1 MVISD
6 SQLGFYWPMFNDYF
20 AGGRMSQISKTG
32 LTYKQLDEAYV
43 KHEKEI
49 LDLRIKL
56 KAAQKEAMNL
66 KEFSKYMQVEK

>member
-1 MVISD
+1 
-6 SQLGFYWPMFNDYF
+6 
-20 AGGRMSQISKTG
+20 MSQISKTG